1 MNKVSQ
7 VQVICFFVFFS
18 IIMLIMWIKIQI
30 NYSNTELI
38 RTTIGLYKLFSA
50 CRVFT
55 LASCYKPPT
64 GDWFWFVQ
72 YVKIFV
78 ALLEN
83 PKLEAFLLYFA
94 STVPSLS
101 FSLT

>member
-7 VQVICFFVFFS
+7 VQVICFFFS

-38 RTTIGLYKLFSA
+38 RTTIALYKLFSA

-55 LASCYKPPT
+55 LASCYKTPT

-78 ALLEN
+78 ALLQN

-94 STVPSLS
+94 STVPSRS

>member
-1 MNKVSQ
+1 
-7 VQVICFFVFFS
+7 
-18 IIMLIMWIKIQI
+18 MWIKIQI
-30 NYSNTELI
+30 NYSNTEHNGFVQTLLSLLCF
-38 RTTIGLYKLFSA
+38 TQFT
-50 CRVFT
+50 FT
-55 LASCYKPPT
+55 LASCYKTPT

-78 ALLEN
+78 ALLQN